1 LMEPTV
7 LLLEQEWGVGRLGGA
22 ILAATLAVLI
32 VSMVLFASNATLPQL
47 SVILGE
53 WLLPVSLLLTALFVG
68 WQMPR
73 PILRGELYREPQWL
87 FRLWWW
93 VIRWMTPP
101 VCVLWLVSG
110 VL

>member
-1 LMEPTV
+1 
-7 LLLEQEWGVGRLGGA
+7 
-22 ILAATLAVLI
+22 
-32 VSMVLFASNATLPQL
+32 
-47 SVILGE
+47 VILGE